1 MKKRIALIGPIHCQ
15 GGIAT
20 VINAISTCKII
31 NDEYDLSFF
40 HTSNYKDSGTLGN
53 LFVFV
58 RALLRFKMKLLSRRI
73 DVAHIHTS
81 YGLSFYRKTFF
92 IFLSSLFG
100 VKTVLHFHSS
110 RFDDFFVEAKGFRRW
125 FIKFFLDKPDALI
138 LLCRDW
144 KKKIEKNYHVQNALV
159 IHNPVPMDVEPTAD
173 LGSNNGDVVK
183 ALFLGFLIKT
193 KGIYDMIEI
202 AKRLDRET
210 LPIKIIV
217 GGKGEEENKFLQK
230 IKDENLDNLE
240 YLGWV
245 KGDRKINLFKEC
257 DLLLLP
263 SYKEGMPMVILE
275 GMSFGLPI
283 VSSSIAGIPDMVVDG
298 ENGYLLNPGDI
309 EGYADRLARLV
320 REPSLRKQ
328 FGERSRT
335 IAENFKKEKISL
347 LWHQLYQT
355 LYEER

>member
-1 MKKRIALIGPIHCQ
+1 MIGPIHCQ

-20 VINAISTCKII
+20 VINVISACKII
-31 NDEYDLSFF
+31 NDEYDLLFF
-40 HTSNYKDSGTLGN
+40 NSSNYKDSSALGN
-53 LFVFV
+53 LFVFLW
-58 RALLRFKMKLLSRRI
+58 ALLRFKIKLITRKI

-110 RFDDFFVEAKGFRRW
+110 RFDDFFIQAEGFQRRV
-125 FIKFFLDKPDALI
+125 IKFFLSKPHTLI

-144 KKKIEKNYHVQNALV
+144 KEKIEESYHVRNTAV
-159 IHNPVPMDVEPTAD
+159 IHNPVPIDIESTDDVGA
-173 LGSNNGDVVK
+173 SNGDLVT

-202 AKRLDRET
+202 AKKLDRDT

-217 GGKGEEENKFLQK
+217 GGKGEEEKKFLQK
-230 IKDENLDNLE
+230 IKDENLNNLE

-245 KGDRKINLFKEC
+245 KGEQKINLFKGS

-283 VSSSIAGIPDMVVDG
+283 VSSNIAGIPDMVVDG
-298 ENGYLLNPGDI
+298 ENGYLLAPGDI
-309 EGYADRLARLV
+309 DGYAERLTKLV
-320 REPSLRKQ
+320 RDPSLRKN
-328 FGERSRT
+328 FGERSR
-335 IAENFKKEKISL
+335 AMAKNFKKEKISI
-347 LWHQLYQT
+347 LWHRLYQT
-355 LYEER
+355 LSEER